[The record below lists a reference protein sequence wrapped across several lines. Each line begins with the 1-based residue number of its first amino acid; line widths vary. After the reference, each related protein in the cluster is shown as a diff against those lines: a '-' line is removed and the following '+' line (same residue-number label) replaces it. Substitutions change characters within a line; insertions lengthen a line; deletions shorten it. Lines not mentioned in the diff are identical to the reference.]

1 MCEVNTMDKL
11 VGTIVG
17 IDADKDDIWFS
28 VKTTLSTAF
37 TPKKQEVF
45 FDCRIACD
53 DKNINFDEVV
63 DRMKLAKDDLLVE
76 LDGYMMVDTLEEN
89 EMQMWFSV
97 FKMTIKG
104 VVIYDSPDVSE
115 QETIGLDNLDMGADE
130 YDIAEEL
137 KKIKEMFP
145 SEFKE
150 ALKLIK

>member
-1 MCEVNTMDKL
+1 MDDKL

-53 DKNINFDEVV
+53 DKSINFDEVV

-115 QETIGLDNLDMGADE
+115 QEAIGLDNLDMGADE